1 MADRTASG
9 TPVVIDERQQKIRL
23 RRLRHEI
30 NAMGVSVEKFEIDI
44 LELEATIERVHDSIT
59 ATRDRIVVKEAEFA
73 EANSQEE

>member
-1 MADRTASG
+1 
-9 TPVVIDERQQKIRL
+9 
-23 RRLRHEI
+23 
-30 NAMGVSVEKFEIDI
+30 MGVSVEKFEIDI